1 MSCPGLFSSS
11 GNVSVVPEATP
22 TLAQRPP
29 EATERNVQSRTNKRK
44 VTIIATT
51 VTVISVLLIIVGV
64 AVYLFTR
71 RTTADQAGGE
81 LAAHPFVEERTPS
94 AVRGK
99 HPQEDSSD
107 VSSPPVAT
115 VTNSQL
121 EIIVQ
126 HHDGNPLAVREI
138 PPPYRTQSTQNP

>member
-11 GNVSVVPEATP
+11 GNVSVVPEATA
-22 TLAQRPP
+22 AQRPP
-29 EATERNVQSRTNKRK
+29 EATERTARSRTNKRK

-51 VTVISVLLIIVGV
+51 VTVVSVLLIIVGV
-64 AVYLFTR
+64 AAYVFTR
-71 RTTADQAGGE
+71 RTKDQAGGE
-81 LAAHPFVEERTPS
+81 LEAHPFVEERTPS
-94 AVRGK
+94 AIRVK
-99 HPQEDSSD
+99 NPLQEDSSD

-138 PPPYRTQSTQNP
+138 PPPYPAQSTQNS